1 MDEEIATELYD
12 VITER
17 VDLVGVPA
25 NRRMWAIAKEVAGKD
40 VTMAEEKKE
49 VQPVTEQPVEETVK
63 KADFEALAKEKELL
77 KGQIEALRKE
87 SRMKDLTPLCKDLGL
102 DADKVWKLEQV
113 DKESA
118 DYFVGKLDEA
128 RKQNVELMKELG
140 TASGQPTPDEFMVEA
155 QKVAKADNSKL
166 EDAIVKVA
174 KANPDLYAE
183 YTNRI
188 GKKAR

>member
-1 MDEEIATELYD
+1 MDEGITTELYD

-25 NRRMWAIAKEVAGKD
+25 NRRMWALAKEDTGKE
-40 VTMAEEKKE
+40 VNMADEKKE
-49 VQPVTEQPVEETVK
+49 VVQPVEQPETVT

-77 KGQIEALRKE
+77 KGQVEALRKE

-102 DADKVWKLEQV
+102 DAEKLWRLEQV

-118 DYFVGKLDEA
+118 DYMVGKLDEA

-140 TASGQPTPDEFMVEA
+140 SATGKAEADEFMAEA
-155 QKVAKADNSKL
+155 EKIAKAENIPL
-166 EDAIVKVA
+166 ADAIVKVA
-174 KANPDLYAE
+174 KQQPALYAE
-183 YTNRI
+183 YSDRRRNR
-188 GKKAR
+188 G